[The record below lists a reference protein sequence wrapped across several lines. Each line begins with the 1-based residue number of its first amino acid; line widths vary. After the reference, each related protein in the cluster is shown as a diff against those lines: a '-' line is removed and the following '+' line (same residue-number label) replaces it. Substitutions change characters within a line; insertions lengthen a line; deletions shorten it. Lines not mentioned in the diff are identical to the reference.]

1 MTLRRRNRTPGDC
14 ARISCVLTPCRIL
27 DIQKVLD
34 GDIEIEA
41 MDSHNNW
48 YVPAALFT
56 CT

>member
-1 MTLRRRNRTPGDC
+1 MRRRNRTPGDC